1 MDNNKYSEKEIAIF
15 NGLIR
20 LMREGVNPYLIK
32 VSDIA
37 RAAGIGKGTIYDYF
51 ASKEEVISKAII
63 YSISQDIQMMTKKV
77 NAKQNFKDRFYQVLD
92 IMGDSFE
99 KKVSTLNILLSYGG
113 IEKFYESL
121 VDKESK
127 ISGFMGLINNEVKD
141 LLDLGLKEGLVTT
154 EEGTHY
160 QMMAVLGAVSS
171 FSHYFNHRALYN
183 DITLNEAK
191 DTAYRMLI
199 RALN

>member
-1 MDNNKYSEKEIAIF
+1 MDNIKYSEKEIAIF
-15 NGLIR
+15 NGLIK

-37 RAAGIGKGTIYDYF
+37 RAANIGKGTIYDYF
-51 ASKEEVISKAII
+51 TSKEEVISKAII
-63 YSISQDIQMMTKKV
+63 YSISQDIQTMTRKV
-77 NAKQNFKDRFYQVLD
+77 NAKQNFKDRLYQVLD

-127 ISGFMGLINNEVKD
+127 ISGFMALINNEVKS
-141 LLDLGLKEGLVTT
+141 LLALGIKEGIITT
-154 EEGTHY
+154 DENLHY

-183 DITLNEAK
+183 DVTLEEAK
-191 DTAYRMLI
+191 DITYRMLI
-199 RALN
+199 KVLN